1 MLTRCPHCQTT
12 FRVTADQLK
21 PRQGRVRCGACQRVF
36 DALES
41 LVDEP
46 AMVVG
51 PVEPAPPEPAPP
63 EPAPPEPAPPE
74 PVPPEPQPP
83 EPAISEPTP
92 DVVDDLPP
100 EWQTVSPPPPPRRW
114 PWVFGSL
121 LLGFTAVGQLLYLY
135 RTDLALAMPAWR
147 PTLVAVCDR
156 IGCDLP
162 LPRQPQLLGIE
173 SSDLQPAAGARLRLV
188 AILKNRAPFAQAYPH
203 LELTLTDTNDAPL
216 VRRVLAP
223 EDWLPADRV
232 AAAGFP
238 AHGALALE
246 RLVEVGDV
254 APVGYRLYLFY
265 P

>member
-21 PRQGRVRCGACQRVF
+21 PRQGRVRCGACQGVF

-46 AMVVG
+46 ATAVE

-63 EPAPPEPAPPE
+63 EPAPPEPAPD
-74 PVPPEPQPP
+74 
-83 EPAISEPTP
+83 A
-92 DVVDDLPP
+92 VDDFPP
-100 EWQTVSPPPPPRRW
+100 EWQTVSPPSPPRRW
-114 PWVFGSL
+114 PWAFGSL
-121 LLGFTAVGQLLYLY
+121 LLGFTATGQLLYLY
-135 RTDLALAMPAWR
+135 RTDLALAMPEWR
-147 PTLVAVCDR
+147 PALVAVCDR
-156 IGCDLP
+156 IGCAMP
-162 LPRQPQLLGIE
+162 LPRQPRLIGIE
-173 SSDLQPAAGARLRLV
+173 SSDLQPVAGERLRLV
-188 AILKNRAPFAQAYPH
+188 AILKNRAAFVQAYPH
-203 LELTLTDTNDAPL
+203 LELTLTDTHDAPL

-238 AHGALALE
+238 AQGEVAVE
-246 RLVEVGDV
+246 RLVEVSDV
-254 APVGYRLYLFY
+254 APAGYRLYLFY